1 MKPTS
6 KEVINELCKI
16 LDATPKEIKGFMTPR
31 EKAKEL
37 FDKYQI
43 AGSQWYVDTTKKYA
57 LIAVDDQISLLL
69 NLTPYAAFPD
79 QVIYLQ
85 EVKHE
90 IEKL

>member
-1 MKPTS
+1 M
-6 KEVINELCKI
+6 
-16 LDATPKEIKGFMTPR
+16 TPKK
-31 EKAKEL
+31 KAQEL
-37 FDKYQI
+37 FDKYYLICQEFTEEI
-43 AGSQWYVDTTKKYA
+43 ECSIQAKQCA

>member
-1 MKPTS
+1 M
-6 KEVINELCKI
+6 
-16 LDATPKEIKGFMTPR
+16 TPKE
-31 EKAKEL
+31 KAQDLYGKMRIDL
-37 FDKYQI
+37 APILAKQC
-43 AGSQWYVDTTKKYA
+43 A